1 MNAKHAAIA
10 GLLLSAFVASCSKT
24 PILARIEDEVELKD
38 PSLLGSVHSLVV
50 AAGDADATVNDLFA
64 SNGNI
69 YRRTDGTGD
78 WNRIGLPASDIRCMN
93 LATDGLNVYALFYKT
108 DYVTFHSMQLLDPV
122 AETWYPVVGAT
133 NAVVIGSGTGYVSV
147 FFDDGNGSYSVRRT
161 PSEGTTTLTG
171 VIATGLSIPR
181 GSSGGYFATKTAIYT
196 LGGTNI
202 SASGGPTSDIRAIVA
217 GGGNLYAI
225 AGAYVW
231 RYDGSAWTHIA
242 HGFGNARCIGY
253 LNAGGK
259 HLVLIGVDD
268 KDGYGEVLLDG
279 SGALGAAQ
287 KPGANDQSSIT
298 PASQDQYESSV
309 DDLSVTSIFAVAA
322 PAVPAGNS
330 YVIYAG
336 ITHYSDGGLWSYYS
350 DTRQEWNVE

>member
-1 MNAKHAAIA
+1 MNARHAAIA
-10 GLLLSAFVASCSKT
+10 GLLLSTFVASCSKT

-50 AAGDADATVNDLFA
+50 AAGDVDATVNDLFA
-64 SNGNI
+64 SNGRI
-69 YRRTDGTGD
+69 YRRTDGSGD
-78 WNRIGLPASDIRCMN
+78 WNKVGLPASDIRCMN
-93 LATDGLNVYALFYKT
+93 LATDGTNVYALFNKT
-108 DYVTFHSMQLLDPV
+108 DYVTFHSVQLLDPV
-122 AETWYPVVGAT
+122 AGTWTPVTGAAGT
-133 NAVVIGSGTGYVSV
+133 VMIGSGSGFIFV

-161 PSEGTTTLTG
+161 NGTGSTILTG
-171 VIATGLSIPR
+171 TIATGLSVPR

-196 LGGTNI
+196 AGGTNV
-202 SASGGPTSDIRAIVA
+202 SASEGLISDIRAIVA

-279 SGALGAAQ
+279 SGALVSAQ

-309 DDLSVTSIFAVAA
+309 DDLSVTSIFAIAA